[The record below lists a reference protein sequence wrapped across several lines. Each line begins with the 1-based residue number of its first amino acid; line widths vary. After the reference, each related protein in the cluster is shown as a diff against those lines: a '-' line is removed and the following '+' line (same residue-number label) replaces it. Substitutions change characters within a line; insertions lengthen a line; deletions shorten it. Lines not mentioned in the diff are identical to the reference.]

1 MKLNITDL
9 ALDDRPREKFI
20 AHGATALTTSEL
32 LAILIGSGNT
42 DENAVGLMQRIIGDC
57 EGSLT
62 QLGRKTIEELCQ
74 YKGVGPAKAITILAA
89 CEIGVRRGSENEQR
103 RKVKCSKDI
112 YAYYKPKMQDL
123 PHEESHVL
131 LLNQSLNI
139 IASKLL
145 SRGGITGTVV
155 DIRTL
160 LKEALLSNATHIALV
175 HNHPSGNTQPSRED
189 DRLTEKVKT
198 AAKMMDITLIDHVIV
213 TDNGFYS
220 CQDEGRI

>member
-1 MKLNITDL
+1 
-9 ALDDRPREKFI
+9 
-20 AHGATALTTSEL
+20 
-32 LAILIGSGNT
+32 
-42 DENAVGLMQRIIGDC
+42 
-57 EGSLT
+57 
-62 QLGRKTIEELCQ
+62 
-74 YKGVGPAKAITILAA
+74 
-89 CEIGVRRGSENEQR
+89 
-103 RKVKCSKDI
+103 
-112 YAYYKPKMQDL
+112 MQDL

-220 CQDEGRI
+220 YQDEGRI